1 MKTNEVF
8 NSTPEQIDG
17 EIPIDRSQRMNM
29 KARKTVSLAVFT
41 LSLLMLGI
49 AARKES
55 SSSNQTP
62 AAMSDTGAIPIT
74 ISSAVPSELNPGTG
88 PGFGAPSASMQQAAA
103 FAWQE
108 FIALNWPAVP
118 QTGALNTRDTP
129 DNNCKFGD
137 PKCTGPLVW
146 ETFRGK
152 VEIFPGQGNPP
163 GYTPTAPSY
172 GYDGA
177 PTYNYSPAILPC
189 DAGPTQPVWINL
201 DETDEIT
208 LASMYAGAAPSATSP
223 ANSAPQI
230 VRFLAK
236 GNRTEYAYVAQ
247 NQWWDSDSNTVKTV
261 KNKTIAYLAANMVS
275 PPAGGNQYV
284 SLPDGTI
291 ETKAGWRLLTPTE
304 ASSGR
309 FTTAMAQYYENGTGG
324 TICSRQAVFG
334 LVALHIIQKTPTA
347 PYFIYA
353 SFEQTDN
360 IQTPAGTPVEDEDGR
375 IIPPQPP
382 CRAGQAAP
390 CPTTPSVDL
399 QDTPITHPPFSV
411 PPQVNLVP
419 ANSPYCTTAGT
430 PADKRLYYHNTNSL
444 SQMKRGLPRA
454 GFICVNY
461 RDNPIPDAIIS
472 ANQTAHAAIK
482 AYNRTQNIP
491 DSPWLYYKLLNVQY
505 QVIDKDYAGLYTGM
519 DPNSGHDPSSYHL
532 ANIVVETN
540 RTLQL
545 FSGGL
550 VSGGGTGVNSDYDS
564 QFSGPPGSAIHRNM
578 YYNHG
583 QANMGGCM
591 GCHGSQ
597 GQHQGGDFSV
607 IFAVGRVAMPEPPT
621 PATLGVTA
629 AIVRNRKLA
638 VARSSFVK

>member
-1 MKTNEVF
+1 
-8 NSTPEQIDG
+8 
-17 EIPIDRSQRMNM
+17 M
-29 KARKTVSLAVFT
+29 KAPKMVSLVVPT
-41 LSLLMLGI
+41 LSMLMLSI
-49 AARKES
+49 AGCKHNAS
-55 SSSNQTP
+55 PSNPSDRGSVNTTSKQTLVAVTTP
-62 AAMSDTGAIPIT
+62 GALPIT
-74 ISSAVPSELNPGTG
+74 ISSTVPGELNPGTG
-88 PGFGAPSASMQQAAA
+88 PGYGAPSASMQQAAA

-108 FIALNWPAVP
+108 FIALNWPAVA

-163 GYTPTAPSY
+163 GYTSAAPSY
-172 GYDGA
+172 GYDSA
-177 PTYNYSPAILPC
+177 PTYNYSPAVQAC
-189 DAGPTQPVWINL
+189 QAGPTQPVWINL

-236 GNRTEYAYVAQ
+236 ANRTEYAYVAQ
-247 NQWWDSDSNTVKTV
+247 NRWWGSGINMVKA
-261 KNKTIAYLAANMVS
+261 NTIAYLSANMVS

-284 SLPDGTI
+284 SLPNGTI
-291 ETKAGWRLLTPTE
+291 ETKAGWRLLTPKE
-304 ASSGR
+304 AASGR
-309 FTTAMAQYYENGTGG
+309 FTTAMAQYYENGPSG
-324 TICSRQAVFG
+324 TVCSRQALFG
-334 LVALHIIQKTPTA
+334 LVALHIIQKTPSA

-353 SFEQTDN
+353 SFEQADN
-360 IQTPAGTPVEDEDGR
+360 ILTPAGTPVEDEDGR
-375 IIPPQPP
+375 INPPQPP
-382 CRAGQAAP
+382 CRADQTAP
-390 CPTTPSVDL
+390 CPTTPSVEL
-399 QDTPITHPPFSV
+399 QDTPITHPPFST

-419 ANSPYCTTAGT
+419 ASSSYCTTAGT
-430 PADKRLYYHNTNSL
+430 PADKRLYYLNAGS
-444 SQMKRGLPRA
+444 KRALPRG
-454 GFICVNY
+454 GFICINY

-482 AYNRTQNIP
+482 AYNQAQNIP
-491 DSPWLYYKLLNVQY
+491 DSPWLYYKLVNVQY
-505 QVIDKDYAGLYTGM
+505 QVIDKNYAGVYTGT
-519 DPNSGHDPSSYHL
+519 DPNSGHNPSSYHL

-540 RTLQL
+540 RPLQL

-550 VSGGGTGVNSDYDS
+550 VSGGGTGANSDFDS
-564 QFSGPPGSAIHRNM
+564 QFGGPAGSAIHRNL
-578 YYNHG
+578 YYDHG

-607 IFAVGRVAMPEPPT
+607 ILAVGPVTMPEVPA
-621 PATLGVTA
+621 PATSHGA
-629 AIVRNRKLA
+629 AAVVRNRKLR
-638 VARSSFVK
+638 VAKSSFVK